1 MAGFV
6 DELKSPQVS
15 NEMEIEQDIP
25 QERVQSLE
33 LVQNEMQIEVLI
45 DDVSNNGDGGAPFY
59 FEDDDESESQLK
71 EEDAFDYE

>member
-1 MAGFV
+1 M
-6 DELKSPQVS
+6 Q
-15 NEMEIEQDIP
+15 IEHDIP

-33 LVQNEMQIEVLI
+33 LVQNEMEIEVPR
-45 DDVSNNGDGGAPFY
+45 DDALNNGNGDVPFY